1 MSSKKVFQKIIDKL
15 FNYGFSTNEI
25 NSRFNML
32 RLLLKH
38 NKYLYKTINFIIF
51 EKEFY
56 KLDFKILEYIT
67 RYKEVGDKICDI
79 YLNHHDKLLIF
90 ILSNININV
99 IFNKKLFNKIL
110 AFFDNNN
117 LIIRK
122 IENNINKIEFN
133 TLMEYIYR
141 NSSSYG
147 VYRTLNYKDQIDK
160 SLIIEIIDNHVILD
174 NKFVGFISS
183 EGGCGI
189 IADNINDFFNFLAI
203 CKNLQSYFYR
213 GVFDNIESFNKKV
226 KEVNDEDVSP
236 EEHTIFEKFIKDNN
250 FITDTNIL
258 YKKLKAALITEP
270 AFILQA
276 NPDEYSQWDDVFY
289 TEQEYINELR
299 KNR

>member
-1 MSSKKVFQKIIDKL
+1 MTAKEQL
-15 FNYGFSTNEI
+15 
-25 NSRFNML
+25 
-32 RLLLKH
+32 
-38 NKYLYKTINFIIF
+38 
-51 EKEFY
+51 EFY
-56 KLDFKILEYIT
+56 KNQIKSNPELENALWNCEFVFDENVDVEKEIL
-67 RYKEVGDKICDI
+67 ICGEKSNYSI
-79 YLNHHDKLLIF
+79 YPFGKDSCG
-90 ILSNININV
+90 SN
-99 IFNKKLFNKIL
+99 
-110 AFFDNNN
+110 
-117 LIIRK
+117 
-122 IENNINKIEFN
+122 
-133 TLMEYIYR
+133 Y
-141 NSSSYG
+141 
-147 VYRTLNYKDQIDK
+147 
-160 SLIIEIIDNHVILD
+160 VILD

-289 TEQEYINELR
+289 TEQEYIKKKK